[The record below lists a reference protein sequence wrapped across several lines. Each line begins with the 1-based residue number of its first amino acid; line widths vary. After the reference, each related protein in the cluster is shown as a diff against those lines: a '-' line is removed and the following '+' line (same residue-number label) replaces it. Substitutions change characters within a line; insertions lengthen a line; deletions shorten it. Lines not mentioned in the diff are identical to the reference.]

1 MNDLIKTPAQNPT
14 IGLLICKGKDNTE
27 VQYAFNG
34 ITTPMGVASY
44 DNIQIQK
51 LQEQLPSIEELKAR
65 IQLLEEELDKKA
77 KASRITATIHEAKA
91 TKERKERKVVRKE
104 DTTKENIIK
113 ALAERLEELA
123 TEVKIENVGKLIT
136 FKLGEDSFKLDLIRQ
151 RKPKAKG

>member
-1 MNDLIKTPAQNPT
+1 MEYKTKKGKKVNIPDDEIDTLVDKLDLSIAEACELWLEDNDLQVNK
-14 IGLLICKGKDNTE
+14 E
-27 VQYAFNG
+27 
-34 ITTPMGVASY
+34 
-44 DNIQIQK
+44 
-51 LQEQLPSIEELKAR
+51 QEA
-65 IQLLEEELDKKA
+65 LDKKA

-104 DTTKENIIK
+104 DATKENIIK

-136 FKLGEDSFKLDLIRQ
+136 FKLGDDSFKLDLIRQ

>member
-1 MNDLIKTPAQNPT
+1 MEYKTK
-14 IGLLICKGKDNTE
+14 KGKKVNIPDDEIDTLVDKLDLSIAEACELWLEDN
-27 VQYAFNG
+27 A
-34 ITTPMGVASY
+34 
-44 DNIQIQK
+44 
-51 LQEQLPSIEELKAR
+51 LQVNEEQ
-65 IQLLEEELDKKA
+65 EELDKKA

>member
-1 MNDLIKTPAQNPT
+1 MEYKTK
-14 IGLLICKGKDNTE
+14 KGKKVNIPDDEIDTLVDKLDLSIAEACELWLEDN
-27 VQYAFNG
+27 A
-34 ITTPMGVASY
+34 
-44 DNIQIQK
+44 
-51 LQEQLPSIEELKAR
+51 LQVNEEQ
-65 IQLLEEELDKKA
+65 EELDKKA

-113 ALAERLEELA
+113 ALAERREELA

>member
-1 MNDLIKTPAQNPT
+1 MEYKTK
-14 IGLLICKGKDNTE
+14 KGKKVNIPDDEIDTLVDKLDLSIAEACELWLEDN
-27 VQYAFNG
+27 A
-34 ITTPMGVASY
+34 
-44 DNIQIQK
+44 
-51 LQEQLPSIEELKAR
+51 LQVNEEQ
-65 IQLLEEELDKKA
+65 EELDKKA

-136 FKLGEDSFKLDLIRQ
+136 FKLGEDSFKLDLIRR